1 MSEPKTY
8 NIHQLC
14 RALGI
19 REAYYGLQRQLKKCG
34 ISHTTELELAQWLE
48 CLEPLA
54 KPHSVAYRI
63 TSQIKSLK

>member
-14 RALGI
+14 RALGV

-34 ISHTTELELAQWLE
+34 ISHNDELDFTHWLE
-48 CLEPLA
+48 YLEPMS
-54 KPHSVAYRI
+54 KTSIVAERI
-63 TSQIKSLK
+63 VRQINSL